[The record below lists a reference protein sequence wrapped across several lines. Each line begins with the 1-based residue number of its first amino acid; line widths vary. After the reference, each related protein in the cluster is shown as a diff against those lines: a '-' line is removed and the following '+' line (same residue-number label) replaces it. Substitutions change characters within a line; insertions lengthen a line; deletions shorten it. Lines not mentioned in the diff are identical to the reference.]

1 APCSRVGS
9 ISNADPQPL
18 YVRLR
23 HASRRRH
30 HGRARVERGEG
41 HSRRRDSLMAGARER
56 VVIIGAGH
64 NGLVAAFYLAKAG
77 FAPLVLERRGIAGG
91 AAVTEE
97 IHPGFLCPT
106 LAHAA
111 GPLLPQIWND
121 VQLEKQGL
129 QIIKPEARVVAL
141 HPDGRAMRIYDD
153 PQRTAAELAPVSAHD
168 AGNYPKFHS
177 SFGQL

>member
-1 APCSRVGS
+1 M
-9 ISNADPQPL
+9 
-18 YVRLR
+18 
-23 HASRRRH
+23 AS
-30 HGRARVERGEG
+30 GPK
-41 HSRRRDSLMAGARER
+41 R

-97 IHPGFLCPT
+97 IYPGFLCPT

-111 GPLLPQIWND
+111 GPLLPQIWDD

-153 PQRTAAELAPVSAHD
+153 PQRTAVELAPVSAHD
-168 AGNYPKFHS
+168 AKTMPVARQMRNPARASNRNWSIS
-177 SFGQL
+177 SSSIWQRFRRR